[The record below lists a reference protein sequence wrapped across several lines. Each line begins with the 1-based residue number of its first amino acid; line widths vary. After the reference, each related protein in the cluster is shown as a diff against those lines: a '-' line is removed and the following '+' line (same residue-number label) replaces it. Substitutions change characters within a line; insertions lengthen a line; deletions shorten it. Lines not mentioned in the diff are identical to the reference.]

1 MKKIIIIALILSVMG
16 CSETQ
21 LVDYWKNPEIDSY
34 SPEKVLVIGLTSNA
48 EARALFEIQL
58 KTALEERGIE
68 AERSTTFGV
77 LSIENGKLSEEQ
89 LNKLESQLLGE
100 GYDTIL
106 MSSVVGVED
115 KIAYKTNYD
124 GYDET
129 YKRFKE
135 DYLRYQDVFYNP
147 DYYDE
152 YTIYHAETS
161 MYCICPTK
169 ERELIWKGYINITD
183 PRQISKTVDQYVNL
197 VIVALDELNLLEP
210 VGVIP
215 AHESESIYN

>member
-1 MKKIIIIALILSVMG
+1 MKKIIVIALMISVMG

-21 LVDYWKNPEIDSY
+21 LIDYWKNPEINTY

-48 EARALFEIQL
+48 EAKAMFEIKL
-58 KTALEERGIE
+58 KAALEERGIE
-68 AERSTTFGV
+68 AQRSINFKMFV
-77 LSIENGKLSEEQ
+77 SENGRLTEEQ
-89 LNKLESQLLGE
+89 LNELESQLLGE

-124 GYDET
+124 GFDET

-135 DYLRYQDVFYNP
+135 EYLKYQDVYYNP

-169 ERELIWKGYINITD
+169 ERELIWKGYINVTD
-183 PRQISKTVDQYVNL
+183 PRQVNKTVDQYVNL
-197 VIVALDELNLLEP
+197 VIAALEELNLLEP
-210 VGVIP
+210 IDVIP
-215 AHESESIYN
+215 DLESEPVYN